1 MVRVVLG
8 EIMAGC
14 MEAELVQGDERSADG
29 SFVEANARKETRRHH
44 RCAHLVLPFAG
55 RVSFARLPPIA

>member
-1 MVRVVLG
+1 
-8 EIMAGC
+8 MAGC